1 MTQCMLS
8 LVQGKHIPR
17 GHIFPL
23 SCFEL
28 ILYETNSQMYTGL
41 SIHKCL
47 GKLLAPLAVSLFRHT
62 EVKKKKKVA
71 LNCCYFNYSVKSRYV
86 RHKSSGKM
94 YKWAEMSI
102 FIFTFYLQQ
111 WINNGIHRSL
121 SISLAW
127 ITKFLAGWFHQAKNK
142 GAQTGPLS
150 KVVSMFTIYFS
161 LLYLVY

>member
-1 MTQCMLS
+1 MKPILKCTQAW
-8 LVQGKHIPR
+8 VFINVWG
-17 GHIFPL
+17 
-23 SCFEL
+23 
-28 ILYETNSQMYTGL
+28 N
-41 SIHKCL
+41 CL
-47 GKLLAPLAVSLFRHT
+47 LLWLLACSDILRL
-62 EVKKKKKVA
+62 KKKKKVA

-94 YKWAEMSI
+94 YKWAEICI